1 MRRKTFWIAAVCIT
15 AAAGLLPAFS
25 SGAAP
30 SAKEKVLYSFR
41 GGTDGA
47 YPWSDLTMDSA
58 GNLYGTTSSGGSTT
72 ACSGQGCGTVFELK
86 RTSSG
91 WKEEILYSFTGSNSG
106 GEFPQAGVIFDA
118 AGNLYGT
125 TLLGGTD
132 CNYGCGTVFEL
143 KRTADGWK
151 ESTLYNFTG
160 GNDGDEP
167 AADLV
172 FDTAGNLYGTTMVG
186 GNEIGS
192 AQCNRV
198 GCGAVFELMPNQNGT
213 WTEKT
218 VYTFAGAPDGGT
230 PVQGL
235 TLDPAGNAYG
245 VTETGGTGQCGG
257 GYHFYQGCGALY
269 KLTPQ
274 SGGTWTEAVIYSFY
288 RGDATGFY
296 PSGGLLLDKDGHLR
310 GTTWDGGNGV
320 GTIFDLHESKN
331 VWEQRN
337 PHLFYGDPDG
347 RWPIGKLA
355 QDAQGNLFGVTTSPQ
370 PGGGSC
376 VELGGK
382 SCIVFELEPNGDSHW
397 TEKILHTFAGTDGD
411 GFAPQAGPV
420 LGPGGHLY
428 GTTQYGGSDSCGC
441 GTVYEITP

>member
-1 MRRKTFWIAAVCIT
+1 
-15 AAAGLLPAFS
+15 
-25 SGAAP
+25 
-30 SAKEKVLYSFR
+30 
-41 GGTDGA
+41 
-47 YPWSDLTMDSA
+47 
-58 GNLYGTTSSGGSTT
+58 
-72 ACSGQGCGTVFELK
+72 
-86 RTSSG
+86 
-91 WKEEILYSFTGSNSG
+91 
-106 GEFPQAGVIFDA
+106 
-118 AGNLYGT
+118 
-125 TLLGGTD
+125 
-132 CNYGCGTVFEL
+132 
-143 KRTADGWK
+143 
-151 ESTLYNFTG
+151 
-160 GNDGDEP
+160 
-167 AADLV
+167 
-172 FDTAGNLYGTTMVG
+172 
-186 GNEIGS
+186 
-192 AQCNRV
+192 
-198 GCGAVFELMPNQNGT
+198 MPNQNGT

-320 GTIFDLHESKN
+320 GTIFDLHQSKN

-347 RWPIGKLA
+347 SGPKGELA
-355 QDAQGNLFGVTTSPQ
+355 QDPEGKLFGVTSGFSEGIYCLN
-370 PGGGSC
+370 GGGPTAC
-376 VELGGK
+376 G
-382 SCIVFELEPNGDSHW
+382 IVFELKPDGKSRW
-397 TEKILHTFAGTDGD
+397 TEKILHAFSGTDGD

-420 LGPGGHLY
+420 LAPGGHLY
-428 GTTQYGGSDSCGC
+428 GTTQYGGNDSCGDSGC